1 MSSPHNYAWFW
12 RRACVTSLLVA
23 TGLQSAIAADNT
35 AEREQLAA
43 LTRQLDLVDRLAEQS
58 AKLSPSD
65 RGRYHFDY
73 DRLRN
78 DIQHVR
84 TGVQDYLVPQRA
96 QPRDPLPLMSDYTRS
111 DADARCGKAVP
122 KP

>member
-1 MSSPHNYAWFW
+1 MASPRNYAWFW
-12 RRACVTSLLVA
+12 RRVYVASLLVSV
-23 TGLQSAIAADNT
+23 GQSAIAADNT

-43 LTRQLDLVDRLAEQS
+43 LTRQLDLVDRLVEQA

-65 RGRYHFDY
+65 QARYHFDY
-73 DRLRN
+73 GRLRD

-96 QPRDPLPLMSDYTRS
+96 QPRDPLPLMGDYTRS
-111 DADARCGKAVP
+111 NADAQGGKAVSEP
-122 KP
+122 